1 MNADA
6 MAVFGARTAT
16 GLLDVTNDVA
26 ALDSHGFWAVAL
38 TYDGKATCARFTDV
52 RDAVPAVR
60 PWTGPSR
67 DSWSSSLDA
76 SAYLDRVR
84 RVRDAIA
91 AGDVYQVNVC
101 RLLSAPLPGR
111 ADLRPLGVALTHA
124 NPAPYAAV
132 IHLPDQ
138 DVSIAS
144 ASPER
149 FLARDG
155 RVVSCD
161 PIKGTAATGDA
172 LLPKDYAEN
181 VMIVDLMRN
190 DLARVAEVGSVTVP
204 RLCEIEEHPGLVH
217 LVSRVE
223 GRLRTDVGW
232 PELLDAAFPPGSVT
246 GAPKSSAVRI
256 IDELEP
262 VPRGLYCGAIGW
274 VDAGRRRGALAV
286 AIRTFWA
293 DGEQLHFGT
302 GAGIT
307 WSSDP
312 AGEWAETELKAERL
326 IGIASA

>member
-1 MNADA
+1 M
-6 MAVFGARTAT
+6 
-16 GLLDVTNDVA
+16 
-26 ALDSHGFWAVAL
+26 
-38 TYDGKATCARFTDV
+38 
-52 RDAVPAVR
+52 
-60 PWTGPSR
+60 
-67 DSWSSSLDA
+67 
-76 SAYLDRVR
+76 
-84 RVRDAIA
+84 
-91 AGDVYQVNVC
+91 
-101 RLLSAPLPGR
+101 
-111 ADLRPLGVALTHA
+111 
-124 NPAPYAAV
+124 
-132 IHLPDQ
+132 
-138 DVSIAS
+138 
-144 ASPER
+144 
-149 FLARDG
+149 
-155 RVVSCD
+155 
-161 PIKGTAATGDA
+161 
-172 LLPKDYAEN
+172 
-181 VMIVDLMRN
+181 
-190 DLARVAEVGSVTVP
+190 P